1 MAENQGKTA
10 PAAKPRRH
18 LRNFLLDRRFQFKY
32 SLLLSGASAVL
43 MATMGALLYVR
54 MQDSERRLEDE
65 AAIAHRGI
73 NDVADQAALMLRRE
87 MEISAQ
93 QLINRQLPCVAP
105 PTCPPCTTE
114 TTTNSVTGVVS
125 QGSGAACD
133 VEMCKPLCEA
143 LGMRPAGEPAAPEA
157 PPPAPAEAAPAG
169 QPPAGEPP
177 TTAPEPTAAATP
189 TDPAAPPAA
198 VPEQDRPLE
207 PVAAE
212 LSADEQQRQ
221 RDRIRKIEET
231 VRAETD
237 QRAQEMEADTRARL
251 AALDQDTQK
260 RLEDLREANHRDL
273 RFILVALIVIFL
285 VLVAVGIVVTHKVVG
300 PIYRMKMLVGKI
312 DGDHLLLQGKLRKG
326 DELQDLF
333 EEVQHM
339 LDRLREHQQA
349 ETTTLGEL
357 LARLGAAPEAERGK
371 VLDDLE
377 QFRARMAAVL
387 DRK

>member
-1 MAENQGKTA
+1 MAEDQGKTA
-10 PAAKPRRH
+10 PAAKPRRR

-32 SLLLSGASAVL
+32 SLLLSGASALL

-73 NDVADQAALMLRRE
+73 NDVADQAALMMRRE

-105 PTCPPCTTE
+105 PTCPPCVVTSE
-114 TTTNSVTGVVS
+114 TSPGVLS
-125 QGSGAACD
+125 QGSGTACD
-133 VEMCKPLCEA
+133 AETCRPLCEA
-143 LGMRPAGEPAAPEA
+143 LGMIPAAEPAEPAAE
-157 PPPAPAEAAPAG
+157 PAE
-169 QPPAGEPP
+169 
-177 TTAPEPTAAATP
+177 
-189 TDPAAPPAA
+189 PAAG
-198 VPEQDRPLE
+198 EQDRPLE
-207 PVAAE
+207 PVADA
-212 LSADEQQRQ
+212 AADDEQQRQ

-251 AALDQDTQK
+251 AALDQATQK
-260 RLEDLREANHRDL
+260 RIEELRQANQRDL
-273 RFILVALIVIFL
+273 RFILVALIAIFL
-285 VLVAVGIVVTHKVVG
+285 GLVVVGIVVTHKVVG
-300 PIYRMKMLVGKI
+300 PIYRMKMLIGKI

-339 LDRLREHQQA
+339 LDRLREHQSSEVA
-349 ETTTLGEL
+349 ALGEL
-357 LARLGAAPEAERGK
+357 LRQLGAAPEAERGP
-371 VLDDLE
+371 VVADLE
-377 QFRARMAAVL
+377 KFRARMAASL

>member
-1 MAENQGKTA
+1 MAENEGKNA
-10 PAAKPRRH
+10 PPAKPRRR

-32 SLLLSGASAVL
+32 SLLLSGASALL
-43 MATMGALLYVR
+43 MATMGALLFVR
-54 MQDSERRLEDE
+54 MQDSEQRLEDE

-105 PTCPPCTTE
+105 PTCPPCVSAPVPGTTP
-114 TTTNSVTGVVS
+114 GVVS
-125 QGSGAACD
+125 QGSGTACD
-133 VEMCKPLCEA
+133 AETCRPLCEA
-143 LGMRPAGEPAAPEA
+143 LGMRPAGETPPPETPPVPAAET
-157 PPPAPAEAAPAG
+157 PPV
-169 QPPAGEPP
+169 
-177 TTAPEPTAAATP
+177 
-189 TDPAAPPAA
+189 PAAD
-198 VPEQDRPLE
+198 EQDRPLE
-207 PVAAE
+207 PTADAE
-212 LSADEQQRQ
+212 TDEESQLQ

-260 RLEDLREANHRDL
+260 RLEDLRQANHRDL
-273 RFILVALIVIFL
+273 RFILVALIAIFV
-285 VLVAVGIVVTHKVVG
+285 VLVIVGIVVTHKVVG

-339 LDRLREHQQA
+339 LDRLREHQSA
-349 ETTTLGEL
+349 EVATLGEL
-357 LARLGAAPEAERGK
+357 LKRFGTATDAERAP
-371 VLDDLE
+371 VIADLE
-377 QFRARMAAVL
+377 KFRARMAASL

>member
-1 MAENQGKTA
+1 MAEDQGKTA
-10 PAAKPRRH
+10 PAAKPRRR

-32 SLLLSGASAVL
+32 SLLLSGASALL
-43 MATMGALLYVR
+43 MATMGALLYLR

-73 NDVADQAALMLRRE
+73 NDVADQAALMMRRE

-105 PTCPPCTTE
+105 PTCPPCVVPSE
-114 TTTNSVTGVVS
+114 TSPGVLS
-125 QGSGAACD
+125 QGSGTACD
-133 VEMCKPLCEA
+133 AETCRPLCEA
-143 LGMRPAGEPAAPEA
+143 LGIVPAPGTAPTAAPTEPTAEPAAPTE
-157 PPPAPAEAAPAG
+157 PAAEPAEPA
-169 QPPAGEPP
+169 AGEL
-177 TTAPEPTAAATP
+177 
-189 TDPAAPPAA
+189 
-198 VPEQDRPLE
+198 DRPLE
-207 PVAAE
+207 PVADAE
-212 LSADEQQRQ
+212 SDDEQQRQ

-251 AALDQDTQK
+251 AVLDQDTQK
-260 RLEDLREANHRDL
+260 RIEELRQANQRDL
-273 RFILVALIVIFL
+273 QFILVALIAIFL
-285 VLVAVGIVVTHKVVG
+285 GLVVVGIVVTHKVVG
-300 PIYRMKMLVGKI
+300 PIYRMKMLIGKI

-339 LDRLREHQQA
+339 LDRLREHQSA
-349 ETTTLGEL
+349 EVAALGEL
-357 LARLGAAPEAERGK
+357 LGKFGSVPEAERGP
-371 VLDDLE
+371 VLADLE
-377 QFRARMAAVL
+377 KFRARMAASL